1 MVDVERRGATVVL
14 RLNRPEAGNALNG
27 EVITRLGEAL
37 AAARGDANVRAVVLT
52 GAGKVF
58 SAGADLKWML
68 RMKDASAEENLRD
81 ARQTAAVFAELYDFP
96 RPVIAAVN
104 GPARGGGVGLIAAC
118 DFAIASKTA
127 HFAFTEVRVGIIPA
141 MISPFVLRKMGE
153 SRTRRLFITGET
165 FSAPQAAEWGLL
177 DRAVEPEQL
186 ETAVGEL
193 VQTLR
198 QSGPSAIGAV
208 KQLIRRVS
216 DAPEADLADITA
228 RLIAEIRATEE
239 AREGMAAFLEKR
251 PPKWTTE

>member
-14 RLNRPEAGNALNG
+14 RLNRPEVGNALNG
-27 EVITRLGEAL
+27 EVIDRLS
-37 AAARGDANVRAVVLT
+37 AAFAAVRGDVGVRTVVLT

-68 RMKDASAEENLRD
+68 RMKDAGAAENLRD
-81 ARQTAAVFAELYDFP
+81 ARQTAALFAEMYDFP

-118 DFAIASKTA
+118 DFAVAVAPA

-153 SRTRRLFITGET
+153 SRTRRLFLTGET
-165 FSAPQAAEWGLL
+165 FSATQAAAWGLL
-177 DRAVEPEQL
+177 DRVVEPEQI
-186 ETAVGEL
+186 EAAVGEL
-193 VQTLR
+193 VQTLH
-198 QSGPSAIGAV
+198 QSGPKAISAV

-216 DAPEADLADITA
+216 DAPEAAAAELTA
-228 RLIAEIRATEE
+228 RLIAEIRATDE
-239 AREGMAAFLEKR
+239 AHEGMAAFLEKR
-251 PPKWTTE
+251 APKWAVE